1 MAKRDYYEILGL
13 SKGASEAD
21 IKKAYRQ
28 MAIKYHPDKNPG
40 DKTAEDKFKEAAE
53 AYEMLSDPN
62 KKARY
67 DQYGHA
73 GTSGQGGYGGGG
85 MNMDDIFSQF
95 GDVFGNDGSPFES
108 FFGGGRS
115 SRGGA
120 RGVRGS
126 NIRLKVKLTLQEI
139 AAGVEKKLKFG
150 RLVMSEGL
158 SFETCGTCKGS
169 GQVRRVTN
177 TFLGQMA
184 TTSACPTCQGTGRI
198 MGKRPAGSNA
208 DGLVNKEEVVSVN
221 IPAGVSNGMQ
231 LSMTGKGNAG
241 PMGGPAGDLIIL
253 IEEAEDPIL
262 KRDGNNI
269 VYDLYI
275 NFADVALGTQVEVPT
290 VDGKVKLKIE
300 TGTQAGKILRLRG
313 KGLPELNTNYKGDQL
328 IHINVWTPQKLNN
341 EEREILEKLRTSE
354 NFTPKPNANDKGFF
368 DRMKEFFN

>member
-1 MAKRDYYEILGL
+1 MAKRDYYEVLGL

-28 MAIKYHPDKNPG
+28 MAIKFHPDKNPG
-40 DKTAEDKFKEAAE
+40 DAKAEEKFKEAAE
-53 AYEMLSDPN
+53 AYEILSDGN

-73 GTSGQGGYGGGG
+73 GTGSQGGYGGGG

-108 FFGGGRS
+108 FFGGGGGR
-115 SRGGA
+115 SRGGQ

-139 AAGVEKKLKFG
+139 ATGVEKKLKFG
-150 RLVMSEGL
+150 RLVMAEGL

-184 TTSACPTCQGTGRI
+184 TTSACPTCHGTGRI

-221 IPAGVSNGMQ
+221 IPAGVANGMQ
-231 LSMTGKGNAG
+231 LSMSGKGNAG

-253 IEEAEDPIL
+253 IEEAEDAIL

-275 NFADVALGTQVEVPT
+275 NFADVALGMQVEVPT
-290 VDGKVKLKIE
+290 VDGKVKLKIDA
-300 TGTQAGKILRLRG
+300 GTQAGKILRLRG
-313 KGLPELNTNYKGDQL
+313 KGLPELNTNFKGDQL
-328 IHINVWTPQKLNN
+328 IHVNVWTPQKLNN
-341 EEREILEKLRTSE
+341 EEREMLE
-354 NFTPKPNANDKGFF
+354 
-368 DRMKEFFN
+368 